1 MRKSS
6 IINIVICYIFSF
18 NLYSSNNLTRRIYRK
33 LVGIHV
39 PNENRCTDV
48 KFNKCKC
55 ISLNMFIYYCSLRK
69 YWLTLLLFVIV
80 MIIDKQFVDHLKEN
94 SKQCVFHEV
103 MNTYF
108 KYFEELQIGKNVHEN
123 T

>member
-6 IINIVICYIFSF
+6 NINIVKCYIFSF

-33 LVGIHV
+33 LVGLDV
-39 PNENRCTDV
+39 SDENLCADV

-55 ISLNMFIYYCSLRK
+55 ISLNMLIHYYSSRK
-69 YWLTLLLFVIV
+69 NWLTLLLFVIV

-103 MNTYF
+103 MNTFFYIF
-108 KYFEELQIGKNVHEN
+108 
-123 T
+123 